1 MTQGYGRGE
10 TIFVQGEPA
19 RTLYVV
25 LEGWVKLY
33 RIAPNGGEAV
43 VGVFT
48 GGQSF
53 GEAVVMKGGD
63 FPVTAEA
70 VTDCRLMQISA
81 SAIFEL
87 MRQRPEIVGSI
98 MASMY
103 AQFHALVA
111 QIEQLKAQTGAQRL
125 AEFLLELCPVESGG
139 CAVRLP
145 YDKVLIAG
153 RLGMK
158 PESLSRAFARL
169 RKVGVAINHNNAA
182 DRRRGAASGFAGQ
195 DPARLGRERVTG
207 PLRVRARGAEKPVF
221 RCAARVNGDF
231 LDARICTTMHRAYV
245 SSVRAPGRL
254 ASGARRR
261 SPVRRRPAGGR
272 CRAARW

>member
-1 MTQGYGRGE
+1 MQQTDIEIARRSNLIAGMPQDVAATALSQSVTQGYSRGE

-33 RIAPNGGEAV
+33 RLAPNGGEAV

-48 GGQSF
+48 EGQSF

-63 FPVTAEA
+63 FPVAAEA
-70 VTDCRLMQISA
+70 VTDCRLMQIGA
-81 SAIFEL
+81 GAIFEL
-87 MRQRPEIVGSI
+87 MRRRPEIVGSI

-103 AQFHALVA
+103 AHFHALVA
-111 QIEQLKAQTGAQRL
+111 QLEQLKAQTGAQRL

-158 PESLSRAFARL
+158 PESLSRAFSRL
-169 RKVGVAINHNNAA
+169 RKVGVAIHQNNAA
-182 DRRRGAASGFAGQ
+182 IADVVRLREFAGE
-195 DPARLGRERVTG
+195 DPALAWK
-207 PLRVRARGAEKPVF
+207 RAQ
-221 RCAARVNGDF
+221 
-231 LDARICTTMHRAYV
+231 
-245 SSVRAPGRL
+245 
-254 ASGARRR
+254 
-261 SPVRRRPAGGR
+261 
-272 CRAARW
+272 